1 MEPSATTTTVTGPVG
16 ERLQVG
22 TENAPVLDCP
32 APLRCMIL
40 APAPLRCMI
49 LAPAISIRTYL
60 VTYFGNDNPSQ
71 SLDWGKNRSSLAI
84 TWLVLAKPNI
94 TITKSQHK
102 NLNNNYRKLLT
113 QAKLNLTKQKPGLSH
128 LLHHLSRK

>member
-40 APAPLRCMI
+40 APA
-49 LAPAISIRTYL
+49 ISIRTYL

-71 SLDWGKNRSSLAI
+71 SLDWGKNRSSLAV